1 MHIMILNF
9 KRRPLPDD
17 DDDVELGEEFVDRFG
32 FLDDEEYT
40 DDEEDI

>member
-1 MHIMILNF
+1 MILNF

-17 DDDVELGEEFVDRFG
+17 DDDVEFGEEFVDRFG
-32 FLDDEEYT
+32 FLEDDEKEYT